1 MSSIGAAAAAA
12 ASQSETAGRVRRNS
26 LALVRS
32 VQHSREASVR
42 PASPS
47 STVVMSR
54 GMALLAAP
62 SDPKDPDY
70 YPFPKF
76 PKQQG
81 STKEPTLAERAE
93 IGDPAVFSSEYFD
106 HEGFGATNKSLA
118 RQRLERAE
126 QRGTQVLGGHH
137 YLAAVAHVE
146 DLTPHD
152 EARSRRGEDLGEIGS
167 WYKGPP
173 PQHPREKAFGKF
185 AGVAA
190 DPHRPGAYGDG
201 GGSSSVLRRQ
211 SSSYGGAPGRSNS
224 PLQNASPNAI
234 RGGTPGKTSSQVI
247 GGWFKPEMAVKEAHV
262 VQSSSTSKKLEV
274 LGGHADFH

>member
-1 MSSIGAAAAAA
+1 MSKWSTDETELDLIKALAGGNGLPT
-12 ASQSETAGRVRRNS
+12 SETWFEGEMMSNARKQH
-26 LALVRS
+26 LLIARS
-32 VQHSREASVR
+32 
-42 PASPS
+42 
-47 STVVMSR
+47 
-54 GMALLAAP
+54 
-62 SDPKDPDY
+62 
-70 YPFPKF
+70 
-76 PKQQG
+76 
-81 STKEPTLAERAE
+81 KEPPVSAKERHLGTKRGKPFGSGGGE
-93 IGDPAVFSSEYFD
+93 DTDDRYKTNMQ
-106 HEGFGATNKSLA
+106 GFGPGAWLEGEDAKHKAEYKAMA

-137 YLAAVAHVE
+137 YLAAVTHVE

-234 RGGTPGKTSSQVI
+234 RGGTPGKTSSQAI
-247 GGWFKPEMAVKEAHV
+247 GGWWKPEMAVKEAHV